1 MTTNPNYYYEP
12 STIKNLLH
20 TSIDSVVSNTHIVE
34 TRYELHHVREK
45 CQ

>member
-12 STIKNLLH
+12 STIKTLFH
-20 TSIDSVVSNTHIVE
+20 TSIDSVVSNTHNVE
-34 TRYELHHVREK
+34 TKYKVHHVLEK